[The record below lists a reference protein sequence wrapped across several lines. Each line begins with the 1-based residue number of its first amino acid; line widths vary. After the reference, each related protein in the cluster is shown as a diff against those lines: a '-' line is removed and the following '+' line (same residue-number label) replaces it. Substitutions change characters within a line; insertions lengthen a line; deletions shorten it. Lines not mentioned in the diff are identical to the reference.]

1 MSSFKKLSRA
11 DVTYSPYAANKLWNL
26 PFSCFSGSVGYFN
39 VYKGTN
45 VTGSF
50 NSATDPITNGQYER
64 LIYTTINHMFYQ
76 SYTNLLDTSSLMF
89 YPDANVYASA
99 SQQRPTASY
108 FDYNTN
114 SNQILNFPTT
124 TGSSI
129 RVLVINKDLYGSKI
143 LPSTFQLSSSAYNIV
158 DDGNGNLY
166 DLGVLKYFVGNIFYS
181 HGIAVL
187 TNQNY
192 QQIFTN
198 EMQATCGP
206 TTTTTTSTTTST
218 TTVPTTTTSTTTSTT
233 TAPTTTTSTT
243 TSTTTAP
250 TTTTSTTTSTT
261 TAPTTTTS
269 TTTST
274 TTAPTTT
281 TTSTTTTTTTV
292 ATLLNAQWRVAGNVN
307 PTIGKYAYSISGSGT
322 WTTSSANLGISGSYI
337 TMLNNIPFTIGTTVL
352 VGVLN
357 SSASGSGNI
366 AFTIGS
372 GSAYTPTTYCGETT
386 PYSILLNTAGT
397 TTIYLN
403 VAESSPGVL
412 QGC

>member
-250 TTTTSTTTSTT
+250 TTTT
-261 TAPTTTTS
+261 
-269 TTTST
+269 
-274 TTAPTTT
+274 
-281 TTSTTTTTTTV
+281 TSTTTTTTTV